1 MCEVEL
7 YAMELLNVKKETRDF
22 SGGASWQR

>member
-1 MCEVEL
+1 MREVEL

-22 SGGASWQR
+22 SGGVSWQR